1 MTFFK
6 WSLPRVPELWELTV
20 SFLLLPDFF
29 LSLSLALPPLS
40 HRWASPDVEVIYS
53 DYLSRRCAA
62 EQKGFEIN
70 EHSDKSTS
78 EKGVCYLI
86 APEIRHPA
94 MPWLHPTFFPGI
106 FHYFK
111 TNELVCGDAKV
122 SGTRRVRKG
131 GITLIRRQENE
142 INCQNQKHAAK

>member
-1 MTFFK
+1 MGADYIAPLITCFFFF
-6 WSLPRVPELWELTV
+6 SCA
-20 SFLLLPDFF
+20 LL
-29 LSLSLALPPLS
+29 PLS
-40 HRWASPDVEVIYS
+40 HGWASPDVEVIYS
-53 DYLSRRCAA
+53 DYPSRRCAA

-94 MPWLHPTFFPGI
+94 MLCLHPTFFPGI

-111 TNELVCGDAKV
+111 TNGLVCGDAKV
-122 SGTRRVRKG
+122 SGTRRVQRG
-131 GITLIRRQENE
+131 GITLIRRQENAS
-142 INCQNQKHAAK
+142 NCQKKPAAKWSSEVV